1 MPCGETKMKADFL
14 KIKFSKGQIFTVS
27 AMLVALTSISYQ
39 IYLIRRKQK
48 SDTTLAEAL
57 FVHSED

>member
-1 MPCGETKMKADFL
+1 MKKL
-14 KIKFSKGQIFTVS
+14 NTIRLSKGQVLTVS
-27 AMLVALTSISYQ
+27 TILIVLTSISYQ

>member
-1 MPCGETKMKADFL
+1 MKADFI
-14 KIKFSKGQIFTVS
+14 KIKLSKGQIFTVS
-27 AMLVALTSISYQ
+27 AMLIALTSISYQ

-48 SDTTLAEAL
+48 NDTTFSEVL

>member
-1 MPCGETKMKADFL
+1 MKADFL
-14 KIKFSKGQIFTVS
+14 KIKLSKGQIFTVS
-27 AMLVALTSISYQ
+27 AMLIALTSISYQ

-48 SDTTLAEAL
+48 SGTTFSEVL